1 MEYKRKEC
9 WCCNAYR
16 AYYTKT
22 LCHFEK
28 DGNGFCRVH
37 KTIINDKHHT
47 CEKWRFNGCRRQIRK
62 NDYIMGSWEA
72 CIECLEIIGCWTRAK
87 DFGLNYNPEIKYN
100 INRKPARRFCTPEK
114 APRQK

>member
-1 MEYKRKEC
+1 MREKCITQILKRGTEMNNKMSATGVL
-9 WCCNAYR
+9 AYLI
-16 AYYTKT
+16 YILEMNLSELISSET
-22 LCHFEK
+22 
-28 DGNGFCRVH
+28 
-37 KTIINDKHHT
+37 
-47 CEKWRFNGCRRQIRK
+47 K